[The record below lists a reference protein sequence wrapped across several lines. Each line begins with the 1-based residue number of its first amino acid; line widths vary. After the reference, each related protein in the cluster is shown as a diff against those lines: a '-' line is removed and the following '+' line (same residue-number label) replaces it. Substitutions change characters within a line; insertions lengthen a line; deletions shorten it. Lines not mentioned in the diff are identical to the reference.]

1 MVFCG
6 YSSPS
11 RTIANSVQAIL
22 SCILCTYRF
31 TLAKVDKNKDKQI
44 GNIKNKSNIL
54 KSNRNNAKINA
65 TFFLDTDEFIQ
76 NKK

>member
-1 MVFCG
+1 MDT
-6 YSSPS
+6 YSYPS

-22 SCILCTYRF
+22 SCTLCTYRF

-44 GNIKNKSNIL
+44 GNIKKKSNIL

-65 TFFLDTDEFIQ
+65 IFFRYGRINSEQ
-76 NKK
+76 EVM